1 MKTIKFD
8 LPIDGQTVATGDE
21 LRSHFTT
28 EILGHFREGVLA
40 RWLHTRPEM
49 EAELDAVRKLPA
61 DGDDGPTLL
70 ALCKAFG
77 VDADE
82 YAVEAALAVATGTP
96 PSSSAS
102 PASRRLRDG
111 QVSGNLAPG
120 GEDKWLVDIPA
131 PAVVQV
137 DLHGSVDMA
146 CALEN
151 VLGRQFAT
159 DGTVERKQSASFAA
173 ILSSGTYC
181 IRLRAVDQGEIARYN
196 LRLRQDQEV
205 RKSDLVGD
213 NVLRPDDSVL
223 TVRDLKI
230 DVRRE
235 EANNGS
241 YETIWEQD
249 ATLAAGCADLWVV
262 DIPEKRASIRTLGNV
277 DTVGCLLGPDG
288 NVLAKDDNSGAAL
301 NFAMATPAPMSG
313 EFAVLVCGS
322 NSLADGEYRFRVTL
336 EPASGRPRKDPKTL
350 YDLLIQQIQLADEVK
365 TLKSHGLHIVWD
377 EFSYPR
383 IWHS

>member
-1 MKTIKFD
+1 M
-8 LPIDGQTVATGDE
+8 DGQTVATGDE

-49 EAELDAVRKLPA
+49 KAELDAVKELPV

-70 ALCKAFG
+70 ALCEAFG

-82 YAVEAALAVATGTP
+82 HTVEAALAVARGTP
-96 PSSSAS
+96 PSPSAS
-102 PASRRLRDG
+102 LASRKLRDG

-120 GEDKWLVDIPA
+120 LEDKWLVDVPA
-131 PAVVQV
+131 PAVVRV
-137 DLHGSVDMA
+137 DLQGSVDMA

-151 VLGRQFAT
+151 ARGRQFAT
-159 DGTVERKQSASFAA
+159 DGTVERKQSVSFAA
-173 ILSSGTYC
+173 ILSPSTYC
-181 IRLRAVDQGEIARYN
+181 IRLRAVDQGEFAKYD
-196 LRLRQDQEV
+196 LQLRQDQQV
-205 RKSDLVGD
+205 RTSDLLGD
-213 NVLRPDDSVL
+213 NVLRSEESVL
-223 TVRDLKI
+223 TVKDLNI

-235 EANNGS
+235 EASNGS
-241 YETIWEQD
+241 YETIWEQG

-277 DTVGCLLGPDG
+277 DTIGRLLGPNG
-288 NVLAKDDNSGAAL
+288 NVLAKDDNSGAGL

-313 EFAVLVCGS
+313 EFAVLVCGR
-322 NSLADGEYRFRVTL
+322 NSDAKGNYRFRVTL
-336 EPASGRPRKDPKTL
+336 KPVGSRPRQNPKTL

-365 TLKSHGLHIVWD
+365 TLKSHGLRIVWD
-377 EFSYPR
+377 ELSYPR
-383 IWHS
+383 NWRS

>member
-8 LPIDGQTVATGDE
+8 LPIGGQMVATGDE
-21 LRSHFTT
+21 LRSHFTPD
-28 EILGHFREGVLA
+28 ILRHFREGVLA

-49 EAELDAVRKLPA
+49 DAELKAVNQLPA
-61 DGDDGPTLL
+61 DGDDGATLL

-77 VDADE
+77 VDADKHT
-82 YAVEAALAVATGTP
+82 VEAALAAVATGTL
-96 PSSSAS
+96 PSSSANV
-102 PASRRLRDG
+102 ASRRLRDG

-120 GEDKWLVDIPA
+120 GEDKWLVDVPA

-137 DLHGSVDMA
+137 DLRGSVDMA

-159 DGTVERKQSASFAA
+159 DGTVERKPSASFAA
-173 ILSSGTYC
+173 ILSRGTYC
-181 IRLRAVDQGEIARYN
+181 IRLRAVNQGEIAKYD
-196 LRLRQDQEV
+196 LGLRQDQKV

-213 NVLRPDDSVL
+213 NVLRSDDSVL
-223 TVRDLKI
+223 TVRDLEI

-241 YETIWEQD
+241 HETIWEQD
-249 ATLAAGCADLWVV
+249 ATLAAGCIDLWVV
-262 DIPEKRASIRTLGNV
+262 DIPETRASIRTLGNV
-277 DTVGCLLGPDG
+277 DTVGRLLGPDG
-288 NVLAKDDNSGAAL
+288 SVLAKDDNSGAAL
-301 NFAMATPAPMSG
+301 NFAMATPAPLSG

-322 NSLADGEYRFRVTL
+322 NSDVNGEYRFRVTL
-336 EPASGRPRKDPKTL
+336 KPASGRPRQNPMTL
-350 YDLLIQQIQLADEVK
+350 YDLLVQQIQLADEVK

-383 IWHS
+383 N